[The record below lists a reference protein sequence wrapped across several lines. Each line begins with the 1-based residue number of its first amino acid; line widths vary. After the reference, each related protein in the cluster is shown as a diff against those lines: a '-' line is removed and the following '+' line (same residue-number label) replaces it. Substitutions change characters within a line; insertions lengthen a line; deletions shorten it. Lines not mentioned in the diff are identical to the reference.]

1 MFKVDPRERPNINDL
16 VSRLQEISVARGVNL
31 KQSLNLM
38 DNGKPAP
45 AQQEEEGE
53 SCHETHHYK

>member
-53 SCHETHHYK
+53 SCQETHHYK